1 MLEPWVHVM
10 SPSHDSVID
19 GKKLIV
25 LTGPSGVELEHLA
38 DYMASS
44 SKSKV
49 RVLKYENYLEE
60 VSGGIGGI
68 IGVLVNALQ
77 PRQDQFS
84 KFFEAAEHLV
94 EDAKSINA
102 DVIALVAHSYYYR
115 SHHLIPNPGLER
127 ILRLWRPRAIVVAVD
142 DYYHGLDRIARRV
155 EEKKT
160 PPLSDILDPND
171 YLTWRAL
178 TTFHAQVLGRLFKSQ
193 VIVLALKHR
202 RLNVQRLSRLLFDD
216 APMKTF
222 YLSHHIT
229 IPRREASEQGIPL
242 REHWL
247 VREIENLKTKLL
259 RSCKNLILYEPTAI
273 DELIPG
279 NDVPLSKVV
288 DQDNRWPHYDT
299 PGYASFN
306 YPLDIEEDILGK
318 LTSLKLNKEYAEYLA
333 SRIKAQIPPR
343 DLKMIEQSQGVIAY
357 KPVYEGKVSEG
368 MSAEIPFAV
377 ANDKTVIIYD
387 EEKRGAEELGLFR
400 HSLSI
405 VYEDVEHLKTALG
418 C

>member
-10 SPSHDSVID
+10 SPLHGSAID
-19 GKKLIV
+19 GKKLVV

-38 DYMASS
+38 EYMASS

-77 PRQDQFS
+77 PRHDQFS

-94 EDAKSINA
+94 EDAKNTNA

-127 ILRLWRPRAIVVAVD
+127 ILRLWRPRALVVAID

-178 TTFHAQVLGRLFKSQ
+178 TIFHSLVLGRLFNSQ

-202 RLNVQRLSRLLFDD
+202 RLNVRRLSRLLFDG

-229 IPRREASEQGIPL
+229 IPRKEASAEGIPL

-247 VREIENLKTKLL
+247 VREIEDLKTELL
-259 RSCKNLILYEPTAI
+259 QSCKNLILYEPTAI

-279 NDVPLSKVV
+279 DDFPISRIV

-299 PGYASFN
+299 PDYASFN

-333 SRIKAQIPPR
+333 NRIKAQIPPR

-357 KPVYEGKVSEG
+357 KPVYEGKTSEG

-377 ANDKTVIIYD
+377 ANDKTVIIYGAK
-387 EEKRGAEELGLFR
+387 EKGINELGLFKQ
-400 HSLSI
+400 SLSI
-405 VYEDVEHLKTALG
+405 VYEDVDHLKTALG